1 MISTQQAK
9 QISTAPW
16 QAVAEGVWALSYE
29 FSNKGLRISTRMTV
43 IRLADGSLLAHS
55 AVPLT
60 VAQKQELDALGPLRH
75 IVAPSA
81 MHHMFVPAL
90 AKLYPEA
97 QLYGTKGVRHKHP
110 ELPEMQPIPADE
122 SAPWA
127 GQLQCLPV
135 AGIPLLDETLW
146 FHPASGSLI
155 VTDVLQCWQGPL
167 SLPVRMYL
175 GLTGGHE
182 RLTVPRT
189 VRMLVKDKAAI
200 RACARQVCA
209 LPVQHVILLHN
220 SVISDKPVQCLREAL
235 SIWD

>member
-1 MISTQQAK
+1 MISAQQAK
-9 QISTAPW
+9 QISSAQW

-29 FSNKGLRISTRMTV
+29 FSNKGMRISTRMTV
-43 IRLADGSLLAHS
+43 IRLADGSLFAHS

-60 VAQKQELDALGPLRH
+60 VAQKQALDALGPLRH

-97 QLYGTKGVRHKHP
+97 LLYGTKGVRHKHP
-110 ELPEMQPIPADE
+110 ELPEMQPIPVDE
-122 SAPWA
+122 SAPWV

-167 SLPVRMYL
+167 SLSVRMYL

-220 SVISDKPVQCLREAL
+220 SVISDKPVQRLREAL

>member
-1 MISTQQAK
+1 MQTSTEKWAAIADGIWAISYQ
-9 QISTAPW
+9 
-16 QAVAEGVWALSYE
+16 
-29 FSNKGLRISTRMTV
+29 FSNKGMQVSTRMTV
-43 IRLADGSLLAHS
+43 IRLADGSLFAHS

-60 VAQKQELDALGPLRH
+60 AKQKTELDSFGPLRH

-81 MHHMFVPAL
+81 LHHMFVPAL
-90 AKLYPEA
+90 AQLYPQA
-97 QLYGTKGVRHKHP
+97 ALYGPKAVLRKHP
-110 ELPEMQPIPADE
+110 ELPQMQLIPEDDA
-122 SAPWA
+122 APWA
-127 GQLQCLPV
+127 GQLQCLLV
-135 AGIPLLDETLW
+135 DGIPMLKETVW

-155 VTDVLQCWQGPL
+155 ATDILHCWQGPL

-189 VRMLVKDKAAI
+189 VRMLVKDKTAV

>member
-110 ELPEMQPIPADE
+110 ELPKMQPIPADE

-146 FHPASGSLI
+146 FHPLSGSLI

-182 RLTVPRT
+182 RLAVPRT

-209 LPVQHVILLHN
+209 LPVQRVILLHN
-220 SVISDKPVQCLREAL
+220 SVISSEPAKRLREAL
-235 SIWD
+235 SIWE

>member
-1 MISTQQAK
+1 MISAQQAK
-9 QISTAPW
+9 QISSAQW

-43 IRLADGSLLAHS
+43 FRLADGSLFAHS

-60 VAQKQELDALGPLRH
+60 AAQKQALDALGPLRH

-90 AKLYPEA
+90 AKLYPDA
-97 QLYGTKGVRHKHP
+97 KLYGTKGVLHKHP
-110 ELPEMQPIPADE
+110 ELPEMQLIPANE

-127 GQLQCLPV
+127 DQLQCMPV

-167 SLPVRMYL
+167 SLSVRMYL

-220 SVISDKPVQCLREAL
+220 SVISDKPVQRLREAL